1 MTTGHPGA
9 EQFVP
14 ASGSLSDLA
23 AAVQT
28 CRGCDLYVE
37 ASQAVFG
44 DGPSNARMALV
55 GEQPGDQ
62 EDRAGEPFVGPAGR
76 LLDVALTDAGLS
88 RPEVYVTNVVKHFRF
103 TRPRGKQRI
112 HRSPAR
118 WQVAACGPWLLAE
131 LAQVQPRVVV
141 LLGATAGQAVFGPSF
156 RVTRAR
162 GSVLPWPVERLPLA
176 DPPVCVPTAHPSA
189 VLRSRQ
195 RDADLA
201 ALVADLRVA
210 ADEQDA

>member
-1 MTTGHPGA
+1 MRADYPGA
-9 EQFVP
+9 EPFVP
-14 ASGSLSDLA
+14 ASGSLSELA
-23 AAVQT
+23 TAVQA
-28 CRGCDLYVE
+28 CHGCDLYVE
-37 ASQAVFG
+37 ATQAVFG
-44 DGPSNARMALV
+44 DGPTSARLALV

-76 LLDVALTDAGLS
+76 LLDVALAQAGLS

-112 HRSPAR
+112 HKSPAR

-195 RDADLA
+195 RDTDLA

-210 ADEQDA
+210 AHEAGA